1 MLHCTANGEE
11 VMAAAAAAEQSLA
24 FSSMLSLS
32 LQRVTLLL
40 GMQFQWCRLQVLLP
54 ECFRSLFL
62 HISISHIRL
71 DGPPSSQGEQWFIIQ
86 SLYTILTYEQTF
98 GIMTIKKNIGLR
110 EIWHNLVLQTCCM
123 WRLKATDT
131 NTSK

>member
-40 GMQFQWCRLQVLLP
+40 GMQFQ
-54 ECFRSLFL
+54 
-62 HISISHIRL
+62 
-71 DGPPSSQGEQWFIIQ
+71 
-86 SLYTILTYEQTF
+86 
-98 GIMTIKKNIGLR
+98 
-110 EIWHNLVLQTCCM
+110 
-123 WRLKATDT
+123 
-131 NTSK
+131 